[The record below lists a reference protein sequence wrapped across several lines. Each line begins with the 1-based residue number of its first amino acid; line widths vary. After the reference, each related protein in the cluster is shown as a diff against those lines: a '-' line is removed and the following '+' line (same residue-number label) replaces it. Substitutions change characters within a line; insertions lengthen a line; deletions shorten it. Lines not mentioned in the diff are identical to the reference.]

1 MLYIDILT
9 LIVLSLSTMMFQR
22 GLCTPV
28 KSISTK
34 KIRFI
39 SSPLSSAIAERHHN
53 NNNNEENNLMDQGGR
68 ATAGAQT
75 TTQDETWLNAEQVY
89 LETPSTSQEDDDD
102 EDEEDSLLSNLKS
115 SIEDDEQQ
123 QQQQQQKQQQQQQR
137 RPYFYLTKMSS
148 SSSLPEYSKM
158 LYGSYSSRK
167 LYTPTNRKRSNT
179 NSIQTAN
186 SNNLDQPDQ
195 GPRISESLKQMIKEN
210 PFARA
215 WLALLL
221 QKIVKPEQQLPFIFK
236 YGRK

>member
-9 LIVLSLSTMMFQR
+9 LIVLSLSPMMFQW

-34 KIRFI
+34 IRFI
-39 SSPLSSAIAERHHN
+39 STPLSSAIEERHH

-68 ATAGAQT
+68 ATAGAQAT

-102 EDEEDSLLSNLKS
+102 DEDEEDSLLSNLKS
-115 SIEDDEQQ
+115 SIEEDDQRQQ
-123 QQQQQQKQQQQQQR
+123 QQQQQQQQQR

-148 SSSLPEYSKM
+148 SPSLPEYSKM

-179 NSIQTAN
+179 NTVQTAN
-186 SNNLDQPDQ
+186 TNNLDQAAQ
-195 GPRISESLKQMIKEN
+195 GPRLSPSLKQMIEKN

-221 QKIVKPEQQLPFIFK
+221 QKIVQEQPVPYIFK